1 MGRLEAQVAQ
11 LQADVADMRRDIRLL
26 LEERSSRVGSLKTV
40 KLFWG
45 LAVGLPGWVVAVLNW
60 LNHRAS

>member
-11 LQADVADMRRDIRLL
+11 LQADVADMRKDMRLL
-26 LEERSSRVGSLKTV
+26 LEERSNRVGSLRTI

-45 LAVGLPGWVVAVLNW
+45 LAVGLPGWIVAVLNW
-60 LNHRAS
+60 LHHRGS